1 MVEKIEQTENFSL
14 DRVTNQSWGRTTL
27 NSKSG
32 MGYLALDALFVAA
45 EAVSE

>member
-1 MVEKIEQTENFSL
+1 MIERVEQTEKFSL

-45 EAVSE
+45 DAVSQ